1 MTPQILTLLAL
12 LLIALALFATEVV
25 SVDVAALVLLLG
37 LYFGGLV
44 TAEHIFEGFGNETIV
59 FLASLFVV
67 TEALV
72 RSHALE
78 RLELALV
85 RIAERRPKLFLPML
99 SSATG
104 ALSAFISNAAT
115 VAALLPLSMGLSQR
129 LGRPPSR
136 LLMPIAFASILGG
149 TCTLVGTSTNIV
161 VSGILP
167 RYGLEP
173 LGLFELAPVGV
184 PVLLVGLVYLW
195 TVGQRLLPDT
205 GAEPI
210 DAYRV
215 RDYLGEVVVPA
226 GSPWV
231 GKTIEQTNAGRDLD
245 VDFLGLVPDEGPI
258 LPLPHD
264 RVLGT
269 GDVLLAKGTQKSLLA
284 LKDRVELSLR
294 VDEKWRENAAG
305 RVPIHEL
312 VLAPSSRLAGHTLE
326 ELQLRA
332 RYGITV
338 LAVYRRGETFNV
350 RLARTRL
357 RAGDVLL
364 VQGDLGPL
372 DWLLS
377 SGDAILLERTE
388 YRPGGRRATLAVGLF
403 LLVIVVGGAGWVPF
417 SLAALTAAVIL
428 LLTGSID
435 PGEAYAAIHWRVLVL
450 VGSLL
455 ALASAMESSGTAA
468 YLAEGIVSLAGGG
481 GAGGGMVL
489 LAGFYVLTLVLT
501 QPMSNQAAALVV
513 LPVAVRAAAH
523 VGLDPRA
530 FAVTVCVAASCSFI
544 TPLEPASLLVYG
556 PGKYRFRDFTR
567 VGLPLSLLCMA
578 ITLLIVP
585 RVWPL

>member
-1 MTPQILTLLAL
+1 MTPQILTLLL
-12 LLIALALFATEVV
+12 LLAVALVLFATEVV
-25 SVDVAALVLLLG
+25 AVDLAALILLLG

-44 TAEHIFEGFGNETIV
+44 AIEDIFQGFGNETIV

-67 TEALV
+67 TEGLV
-72 RSHALE
+72 KSHALE
-78 RLELALV
+78 RLEAAVV
-85 RIAERRPKLFLPML
+85 RMTERRPALVLPFLTTF
-99 SSATG
+99 TG
-104 ALSAFISNAAT
+104 VISAFLSNVAT
-115 VAALLPLSMGLSQR
+115 VAALLPLTMGLSHRQR
-129 LGRPPSR
+129 RPPSR
-136 LLMPIAFASILGG
+136 LLMPLAFASILGG
-149 TCTLVGTSTNIV
+149 TCTLIGTSTNIV
-161 VSGILP
+161 VAGALP
-167 RYGLEP
+167 SYGLEP
-173 LGLFELAPVGV
+173 FSLFELAPI
-184 PVLLVGLVYLW
+184 GLPTLALGLIYLW
-195 TVGQRLLPDT
+195 TVGKRLLPDT

-210 DAYRV
+210 EVYRV
-215 RDYLGEVVVPA
+215 RDFLGEVVVPA
-226 GSPWV
+226 DSPWV
-231 GKTIEQTNAGRDLD
+231 GKTIEQTNAGRDLE
-245 VDFLGLVPDEGPI
+245 VDILGLVPDEGPI
-258 LPLPHD
+258 LPVPHD
-264 RVLGT
+264 RILVT
-269 GDVLLAKGTQKSLLA
+269 GDVLLAKGSQKSLVA

-364 VQGDLGPL
+364 VQGDLAPL

-388 YRPGGRRATLAVGLF
+388 YRTGGRRALIAIGLF
-403 LLVIVVGGAGWVPF
+403 LAMIVAGGAGWIPF
-417 SLAALTAAVIL
+417 SLGALAAAVVL
-428 LLTGSID
+428 LLTGCID
-435 PGEAYAAIHWRVLVL
+435 PAEAYDAIHWRVLVL

-455 ALASAMESSGTAA
+455 ALASAMETTGAAA
-468 YLAEGIVSLAGGG
+468 YLAERIVALAGDGG
-481 GAGGGMVL
+481 DLTL
-489 LAGFYVLTLVLT
+489 LAGFYVLTLLLT

-513 LPVAVRAAAH
+513 LPIAVRTAAH

-556 PGKYRFRDFTR
+556 PGKYRFRDFTI

-578 ITLLIVP
+578 VTLIVVP

>member
-1 MTPQILTLLAL
+1 MTPQILTLLL
-12 LLIALALFATEVV
+12 LLSVALVLFATEVV
-25 SVDVAALVLLLG
+25 SVDLAALILLLG

-44 TAEHIFEGFGNETIV
+44 AFEDIFQGFGNETIV

-67 TEALV
+67 TEGLV
-72 RSHALE
+72 KSHSLE
-78 RLELALV
+78 RLEAAVV
-85 RIAERRPKLFLPML
+85 RMTERRPTLVLPFLT
-99 SSATG
+99 SFTG
-104 ALSAFISNAAT
+104 AISAFLSNVAT
-115 VAALLPLSMGLSQR
+115 VAALLPLTMSLGHR
-129 LGRPPSR
+129 LRRPPSQ
-136 LLMPIAFASILGG
+136 LLMPLAFASILGG
-149 TCTLVGTSTNIV
+149 SCTLIGTSTNIV
-161 VSGILP
+161 VSGALP

-173 LGLFELAPVGV
+173 FGLFELAPIGV
-184 PVLLVGLVYLW
+184 PTLVLGLIYIW
-195 TVGQRLLPDT
+195 TVGKRLLPDT
-205 GAEPI
+205 GAEAI
-210 DAYRV
+210 EVYRV

-231 GKTIEQTNAGRDLD
+231 GKTIEQTNAGRDLE
-245 VDFLGLVPDEGPI
+245 VDILGLVPDEGPI
-258 LPLPHD
+258 LPVPND
-264 RVLGT
+264 RVLVI
-269 GDVLLAKGTQKSLLA
+269 GDVLLAKGSQKSLVA

-294 VDEKWRENAAG
+294 VDEEWRESAAG
-305 RVPIHEL
+305 RVAIHEL

-350 RLARTRL
+350 RLARIRL

-364 VQGDLGPL
+364 VQGDLRPL

-388 YRPGGRRATLAVGLF
+388 YRPGGRRALIAIGLF
-403 LLVIVVGGAGWVPF
+403 LAMIVAGGAGWVPF
-417 SLAALTAAVIL
+417 ALAALAAAVIL
-428 LLTGSID
+428 LLTGCLD
-435 PGEAYAAIHWRVLVL
+435 PAEAYAAIHWRVLVL

-455 ALASAMESSGTAA
+455 ALGSAMETTGAAA
-468 YLAEGIVSLAGGG
+468 YLAQRIVVLAGDGG
-481 GAGGGMVL
+481 DMTL
-489 LAGFYVLTLVLT
+489 LAGFYLLTLVLT

-513 LPVAVRAAAH
+513 LPVAVRAASH

-556 PGKYRFRDFTR
+556 PGKYRFRDFTI
-567 VGLPLSLLCMA
+567 VGLPLSLLCMVV
-578 ITLLIVP
+578 TLFVVP

>member
-1 MTPQILTLLAL
+1 LV
-12 LLIALALFATEVV
+12 ALALFATEVV
-25 SVDVAALVLLLG
+25 TVDVAALVLLLG
-37 LYFGGLV
+37 LYFSGLV
-44 TAEHIFEGFGNETIV
+44 AAEDIFRGFGNETIV
-59 FLASLFVV
+59 FLASLFVL

-78 RLELALV
+78 RLEIAIV
-85 RIAERRPKLFLPML
+85 RIAERRPKLVLPLL
-99 SSATG
+99 STFTG
-104 ALSAFISNAAT
+104 TVSAFLSNVAT
-115 VAALLPLSMGLSQR
+115 VAALLPLSMGLSHR
-129 LGRPPSR
+129 LRRPPSR

-149 TCTLVGTSTNIV
+149 TCSLIGTSTNIV

-173 LGLFELAPVGV
+173 LGLFELAPIGL
-184 PVLLVGLVYLW
+184 PTLVLGLLYLW
-195 TVGQRLLPDT
+195 TLGQRLLPDT

-210 DAYRV
+210 EVYRV

-226 GSPWV
+226 GSPWI
-231 GKTIEQTNAGRDLD
+231 GKTIEQTHAGRDLE

-258 LPLPHD
+258 RPVPHE
-264 RVLGT
+264 RVLRA
-269 GDVLLAKGTQKSLLA
+269 GDVLLAKGSQKSLLA
-284 LKDRVELSLR
+284 LKDRVELSLQ
-294 VDEKWRENAAG
+294 VDSKWSENAAG

-364 VQGDLGPL
+364 VQGDLAPL
-372 DWLLS
+372 GWLLA
-377 SGDAILLERTE
+377 SGDAILLEGTE
-388 YRPGGRRATLAVGLF
+388 YRPGGRRAHLTVGLF
-403 LLVIVVGGAGWVPF
+403 LATIVAGGMGWVPF
-417 SLAALTAAVIL
+417 SLAALSAAVIL
-428 LLTGSID
+428 LLTGAID
-435 PGEAYAAIHWRVLVL
+435 PGEAYAAIHWRVLIL

-455 ALASAMESSGTAA
+455 ALATAMETTGAAA
-468 YLAEGIVSLAGGG
+468 YLAQRIVDLAGEGG
-481 GAGGGMVL
+481 GIML
-489 LAGFYVLTLVLT
+489 LGGFYSLTLLLT

-513 LPVAVRAAAH
+513 LPIAVRTAAH
-523 VGLDPRA
+523 ADLDPRA

-556 PGKYRFRDFTR
+556 PGKYRFRDFTV

-578 ITLLIVP
+578 VTLLVVP